1 MEFLFRSVVE
11 HEVCLAERNLVIELM
26 CPRVSQLRECLVCE
40 TTKDYLLLLHLAL
53 DEDDHV
59 GFVANSLNELF
70 YILSCLVL
78 NLNLGLF
85 VTGPYQLEVLSP
97 IIKGHLLLNFFHSIY
112 FHVYLV

>member
-40 TTKDYLLLLHLAL
+40 TTEDYLLLLHLAL

-59 GFVANSLNELF
+59 RFVANSLNEL
-70 YILSCLVL
+70 LELGWVLVL
-78 NLNLGLF
+78 VSF
-85 VTGPYQLEVLSP
+85 VFKDEIPLAILHLLEVLDLISC
-97 IIKGHLLLNFFHSIY
+97 
-112 FHVYLV
+112 